1 MLSVWNVP
9 TSGLFDG
16 RVARM
21 INPKTNLGCPITPG
35 LRVGPLTL
43 LFCSLSRPQQLI
55 SVRLHQQESHSRYSR
70 PNCLP
75 VSQFGGCFCSPA
87 RCTLFPM
94 KTNKPAKFGPQTQA
108 IHGGEPNR
116 HGVNGPI
123 VTEIIRSST
132 FTFSST
138 EEMKQWAEG
147 KNKAYIYT
155 RYGNPTLSV
164 AEKKIAALEGAE
176 AAVVTSSGMAAIS
189 SALLAALK
197 SGDELIST
205 AQLYGGTYRLMRDV
219 FPNMGIAVRYV
230 GTDLTD
236 LENLVTPRSKVLY
249 IETPTNPTLRLVDIH
264 KAVTF
269 AKKHKLISI
278 IDNTFATPVLQNPIA
293 LGYDMVVHSATKALA
308 GHSDIIAGV
317 AVGNSHWME
326 RVRHMIIYL
335 GGSMDPGAAYLLI
348 RGIKTLGVRVQRQC
362 ENAIAVA
369 KFLER
374 HPKVACVHYPG
385 LKSHADHQLARKQM
399 RGFGSMLAFDLK
411 GGLPAARRF
420 CDRVRLFLMAASL
433 GGVESLV
440 ILPIYSSHYNMTNE
454 ELQRAGVSPGTVRV
468 SIGLE
473 DKQDL
478 IEDLKQ
484 ALA

>member
-1 MLSVWNVP
+1 MKN
-9 TSGLFDG
+9 
-16 RVARM
+16 
-21 INPKTNLGCPITPG
+21 N
-35 LRVGPLTL
+35 
-43 LFCSLSRPQQLI
+43 
-55 SVRLHQQESHSRYSR
+55 
-70 PNCLP
+70 
-75 VSQFGGCFCSPA
+75 SQ
-87 RCTLFPM
+87 RKL
-94 KTNKPAKFGPQTQA
+94 GPQTRA
-108 IHGGEPNR
+108 IHAGEPNR
-116 HGVNGPI
+116 RGVNGPI

-138 EEMKQWAEG
+138 EEMKLWAEG

-219 FPNMGIAVRYV
+219 FPNMGITVRHV
-230 GTDLTD
+230 GTDLVD
-236 LENLVTPRSKVLY
+236 LENLVTPHSKVLY

-278 IDNTFATPVLQNPIA
+278 IDNTFATPFLQNPIA

-317 AVGNSHWME
+317 AVGNSNWMD
-326 RVRHMIIYL
+326 RVRQMIIYL
-335 GGSMDPGAAYLLI
+335 GGS
-348 RGIKTLGVRVQRQC
+348 TLGVRIERQC
-362 ENAIAVA
+362 ENAMAVA
-369 KFLER
+369 KYLEG
-374 HPKVACVHYPG
+374 HSKVERVHYPG
-385 LKSHADHQLARKQM
+385 LMSHPDHLLAKNQM
-399 RGFGSMLAFDLK
+399 RGFGSMLAFDVK

-420 CDRVRLFLMAASL
+420 CDRVRLFLLAASL

-440 ILPIYSSHYNMTNE
+440 ILPAYSSHYNMTDE
-454 ELQRAGVSPGTVRV
+454 ELRRAGVSPGTVRV
-468 SIGLE
+468 SMGLE
-473 DKQDL
+473 DKEDL

-484 ALA
+484 ALS